1 MIIYSFPRFLRERSD
16 KKPENATNSEQI
28 LDMYHSQA
36 TTDAPGDVAEEDD
49 DYL

>member
-1 MIIYSFPRFLRERSD
+1 MRERAD

-36 TTDAPGDVAEEDD
+36 TTETAGDGGYEEEDD
-49 DYL
+49 YI